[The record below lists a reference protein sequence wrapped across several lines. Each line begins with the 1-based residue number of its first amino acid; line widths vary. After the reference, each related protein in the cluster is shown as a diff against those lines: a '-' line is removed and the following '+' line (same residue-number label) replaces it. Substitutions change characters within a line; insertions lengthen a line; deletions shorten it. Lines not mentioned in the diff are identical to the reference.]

1 LYSETMQAIAA
12 MLRALAADPAN
23 MDVLMA
29 LGVSHTNELDT
40 GYVSGAARASV
51 CVKCCERV

>member
-1 LYSETMQAIAA
+1 MQWNTHTHTHTYTHFYLCTHITQAIAA
-12 MLRALAADPAN
+12 MLRALAANPSN

-40 GYVSGAARASV
+40 G
-51 CVKCCERV
+51 

>member
-1 LYSETMQAIAA
+1 MQAIAA